1 MRKERQEEREIV
13 KDKGKKW
20 EGKRENLEK
29 IIEKRSVTYVSI
41 VSIERE
47 EGRKIGK
54 KRFQDLFI

>member
-1 MRKERQEEREIV
+1 MRF
-13 KDKGKKW
+13 KGKKW
-20 EGKRENLEK
+20 ERKRENLEK

-47 EGRKIGK
+47 EGYIEREEGRKRGK

>member
-1 MRKERQEEREIV
+1 MR
-13 KDKGKKW
+13 DKGKKW
-20 EGKRENLEK
+20 ERKRENLKK

-47 EGRKIGK
+47 EGSIEREEGRKRGK